1 LDPQTQL
8 ERKSCGNEKNKKEKK
23 EEEETNR
30 EESAGSMTIWYVP
43 QCVCVCV
50 WSDGAKPEMGFFSF
64 LLEKKRAKN
73 QRTKPT
79 PRTATK
85 KKM

>member
-1 LDPQTQL
+1 M
-8 ERKSCGNEKNKKEKK
+8 KKNKKEKK

-64 LLEKKRAKN
+64 LLEKKEQKINEPNPLHA
-73 QRTKPT
+73 QQQ
-79 PRTATK
+79 K